1 MRELYCGCVLC
12 EYCILREETVRE
24 RRGSYNGCVVGC
36 IPSFCWIIKR
46 KDLEI
51 SLVDVAHTG

>member
-1 MRELYCGCVLC
+1 VT
-12 EYCILREETVRE
+12 ET
-24 RRGSYNGCVVGC
+24 RGSYSGCVVGC

-51 SLVDVAHTG
+51 YFVDVAHTG

>member
-1 MRELYCGCVLC
+1 MRE
-12 EYCILREETVRE
+12 I
-24 RRGSYNGCVVGC
+24 RGSYNGCVLGF

-51 SLVDVAHTG
+51 YLVDVSHTR

>member
-1 MRELYCGCVLC
+1 VVVYYREC
-12 EYCILREETVRE
+12 CILREETVRE

>member
-1 MRELYCGCVLC
+1 VVVYYH
-12 EYCILREETVRE
+12 EYCILREETMRE

-46 KDLEI
+46 KDLAI
-51 SLVDVAHTG
+51 SLVDIAHTG

>member
-1 MRELYCGCVLC
+1 M
-12 EYCILREETVRE
+12 REETLRE
-24 RRGSYNGCVVGC
+24 RIGSYNRLVVGC

-51 SLVDVAHTG
+51 SLVDIDHTG